1 MTNHGL
7 MDEDLETIRAV
18 LADFSDE
25 ITKVD
30 LFGSRA
36 TGNYRR
42 NSDVDLVV
50 HGSVRDTTI
59 DRLWTLF
66 NESNLPFSVDVA
78 SYDSMTNRPL
88 KKHVDA
94 VGKRLFSS
102 REIRE
107 GRRMAAKDRKRP
119 KK

>member
-1 MTNHGL
+1 MTDHGL
-7 MDEDLETIRAV
+7 LDEELETIRAV
-18 LADFSDE
+18 LADFADE
-25 ITKVD
+25 ITHVD

-36 TGNYRR
+36 TGNYRK

-78 SYDSMTNRPL
+78 SYENLTYRPL
-88 KKHVDA
+88 KEHVDT
-94 VGKRLFSS
+94 VGQRLFTAQ
-102 REIRE
+102 EIRK
-107 GRRMAAKDRKRP
+107 GNKSP
-119 KK
+119 SP